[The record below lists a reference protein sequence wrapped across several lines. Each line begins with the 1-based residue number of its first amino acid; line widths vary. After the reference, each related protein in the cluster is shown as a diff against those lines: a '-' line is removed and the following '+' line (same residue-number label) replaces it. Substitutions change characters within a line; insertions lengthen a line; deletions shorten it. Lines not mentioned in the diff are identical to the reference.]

1 MKLNFILPQIL
12 LLLNVSNSYPVN
24 FLDNFVILN
33 IIFTLYKENMKS
45 DKNSTVQ
52 AFRKILAESV
62 DGREWEEYYYP
73 DQLAKAIVVSA
84 AEIQKEF
91 QWVDDVEIWEK
102 MNDKNDKKRFSKKI
116 ITLLHY
122 VMIFADAMELDLVK
136 ASQKINLYNNTDLD
150 QSL

>member
-1 MKLNFILPQIL
+1 
-12 LLLNVSNSYPVN
+12 
-24 FLDNFVILN
+24 
-33 IIFTLYKENMKS
+33 MKS
-45 DKNSTVQ
+45 DKSFTVQ
-52 AFRKILAESV
+52 AFRKLLAKSV

-91 QWVDDVEIWEK
+91 QWIDDIEIWEK

-116 ITLLHY
+116 IILLHY

-136 ASQKINLYNNTDLD
+136 ASENINLCTNIEE
-150 QSL
+150 

>member
-1 MKLNFILPQIL
+1 MK
-12 LLLNVSNSYPVN
+12 
-24 FLDNFVILN
+24 
-33 IIFTLYKENMKS
+33 T
-45 DKNSTVQ
+45 DKNLTVQ

-91 QWVDDVEIWEK
+91 QWVDDVQIWEK
-102 MNDKNDKKRFSKKI
+102 MNDENDKKRFSTKI

-136 ASQKINLYNNTDLD
+136 ASRKVKVYTHINE
-150 QSL
+150 